1 MEKIKVII
9 VDDEPN
15 ARLLIRNYLDLDT
28 NFQIIGEAENG
39 FDGALKIR
47 QLNPDL
53 VFLDVQMP
61 KLTGFEMLE
70 VIDNIPQIIFS
81 TAYDEFALKAFE
93 FGAVDYLLKPYS
105 QARFA
110 KALEK
115 VKSKSPGGSSTNG
128 NLKDMIEFVREG
140 QEMLNRIAVKTNNN
154 INILMTENIYHI
166 EAQDDYVFIYTKT
179 GDRYIKDF
187 TMKYLDEHLD
197 AKEFVRVHRSHI
209 VRMDQI
215 AKIENI
221 DRESHILIMKNKV
234 QIPASKNGYKALKDV
249 LNL

>member
-1 MEKIKVII
+1 MDKVKVII
-9 VDDEPN
+9 IDDEAN
-15 ARLLIRNYLDLDT
+15 ARLLIKKYLESSTL
-28 NFQIIGEAENG
+28 FEIVGEAENG
-39 FDGALKIR
+39 FEGALLIR

-61 KLTGFEMLE
+61 KLNGFEMLE
-70 VIDNIPQIIFS
+70 VLDKIPPIIFS

-93 FGAVDYLLKPYS
+93 LGAIDYLLKPYS
-105 QARFA
+105 QTRFN
-110 KALEK
+110 KAIEK
-115 VKSKSPGGSSTNG
+115 IRMKSVEDLADNKK
-128 NLKDMIEFVREG
+128 LKEMMEYVREG
-140 QEMLNRIAVKTNNN
+140 QEVINRIAVKTNNN
-154 INILMTENIYHI
+154 INILLTQNIYHI
-166 EAQDDYVFIYTKT
+166 EAQDDYVFIYTNT
-179 GDRYIKDF
+179 GDRFIKDL

-221 DRESHILIMKNKV
+221 ERESHILIMKNNV